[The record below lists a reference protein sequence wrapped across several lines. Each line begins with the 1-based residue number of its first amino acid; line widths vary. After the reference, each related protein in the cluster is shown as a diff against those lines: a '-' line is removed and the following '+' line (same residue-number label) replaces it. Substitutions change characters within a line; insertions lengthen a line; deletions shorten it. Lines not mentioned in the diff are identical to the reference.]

1 MKPLQQFNE
10 PRTQGRGLSSP
21 TVRPKSS
28 NGRAGTSPALCVDLR
43 HIVHE
48 TALNLLSYTPSE
60 ANSSLDSIGHTTKD
74 SQNNRR
80 LQNINLIG
88 MPAFYYL

>member
-1 MKPLQQFNE
+1 MYVEAGLIPAYRSPEVVQWPGGDKP
-10 PRTQGRGLSSP
+10 R
-21 TVRPKSS
+21 
-28 NGRAGTSPALCVDLR
+28 LCADLR